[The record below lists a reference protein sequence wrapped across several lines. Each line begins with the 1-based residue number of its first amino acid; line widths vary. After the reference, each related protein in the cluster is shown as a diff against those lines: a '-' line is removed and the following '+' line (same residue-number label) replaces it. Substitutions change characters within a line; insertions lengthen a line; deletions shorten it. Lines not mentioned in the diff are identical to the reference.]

1 MCWLAI
7 HRLLAFL
14 QLALLALGFSL
25 LTIHPSW
32 LRGLKARTSYS
43 LKSLAVTQSVMYVP
57 LLFWLINICI
67 SFVQVI

>member
-32 LRGLKARTSYS
+32 LRSLKARAI
-43 LKSLAVTQSVMYVP
+43 L
-57 LLFWLINICI
+57 
-67 SFVQVI
+67 